1 MTEKQRNLGRLITIG
16 ALVGVLLAGALSS
29 CSPMLYRGIDHNQ
42 VMVTHV
48 LALTKMGDTVKIKID
63 QIRPQQTYNVVG
75 YDFVRWQ
82 DNRYYNPYN
91 DYRYDYRYHDSRW
104 RYHGK
109 ANGTY
114 GYVIPN
120 PNNNNN
126 APITVG
132 NAGESQSYGGN
143 TTGGGGNPV
152 AVNPVTST
160 GGGKKNN

>member
-16 ALVGVLLAGALSS
+16 ALVGVLLAGALSG
-29 CSPMLYRGIDHNQ
+29 CAPMLYNSNR

-48 LALTKMGDTVKIKID
+48 LALTEMGDTVKIRID
-63 QIRPQQTYNVVG
+63 QIQPKAMYNVVG
-75 YDFVRWQ
+75 YDFVRYM
-82 DNRYYNPYN
+82 DNRFYNPYN
-91 DYRYDYRYHDSRW
+91 DRMYDYRYNHNRW
-104 RYHGK
+104 RYRGK

-114 GYVIPN
+114 GHVVPN

-132 NAGESQSYGGN
+132 SASGSQSYGGN
-143 TTGGGGNPV
+143 TTGGGSNPV
-152 AVNPVTST
+152 ATNPVTST

>member
-1 MTEKQRNLGRLITIG
+1 MTDKQRDIGRLITLAILISILLIG
-16 ALVGVLLAGALSS
+16 VLSS
-29 CSPMLYRGIDHNQ
+29 CTPMLYRGNQ

-48 LALTKMGDTVKIKID
+48 LALTEMGDTVKIRID
-63 QIRPQQTYNVVG
+63 QIRPQQTYHVVG

-91 DYRYDYRYHDSRW
+91 DHRYDYRYHDSRW

-114 GYVIPN
+114 GHVTPN
-120 PNNNNN
+120 PNINNNS
-126 APITVG
+126 PITVG
-132 NAGESQSYGGN
+132 NASGSQSYGGN
-143 TTGGGGNPV
+143 TTGGGGAPV